1 MNKSFLDQV
10 GLAYLWGKI
19 KEYVASYSSLTTN
32 SGTVTVNIG
41 GNSSVVPTKTSQM
54 TNDSGFITSA
64 DIPEGA
70 AASTTTPLMDGTAA
84 VGTETAFA
92 RGDHRHPSDTS
103 KQDVIDASHKLSADL
118 VEDGTTNKAYT
129 AAEKDKLATVAQN
142 AEVNQNAFSNI
153 KVGITTV
160 AANTKTD
167 TVEFVAGSNI
177 TLTPDATSDKITIA
191 AASVTPASAAPLMD
205 GTATVGT
212 SAKYAREDHKHPS
225 DTSKQDVIS
234 DLATIRSGAAA
245 GATAYQKPS
254 TGIPATDL
262 ASAVQTSLEKADTA
276 LQSSALDTY
285 APKASPAL
293 TGTPTAPTATAGTN
307 TTQIA
312 TTAFVTAAV
321 SAASAGVAS
330 FQGTVSAASTIT
342 GAAYKKGWYWVVGTA
357 GTYVGQVCEAGDMIF
372 AIKDKGS
379 AYAAGDFSVVQNN
392 MDIQEMTTAEM
403 DTVTNNWT

>member
-54 TNDSGFITSA
+54 TNDSGFITLA
-64 DIPEGA
+64 DVPDGA
-70 AASTTTPLMDGTAA
+70 AASTTVPLMDGTAA

-92 RGDHRHPSDTS
+92 RGDHRHPTDTS
-103 KQDVIDASHKLSADL
+103 RQA
-118 VEDGTTNKAYT
+118 
-129 AAEKDKLATVAQN
+129 
-142 AEVNQNAFSNI
+142 
-153 KVGITTV
+153 
-160 AANTKTD
+160 
-167 TVEFVAGSNI
+167 
-177 TLTPDATSDKITIA
+177 
-191 AASVTPASAAPLMD
+191 
-205 GTATVGT
+205 
-212 SAKYAREDHKHPS
+212 
-225 DTSKQDVIS
+225 VIS

-245 GATAYQKPS
+245 GATAYQKPN

-262 ASAVQTSLEKADTA
+262 ASAVQTSLGKADTA
-276 LQSSALDTY
+276 LQSSDLNSY

-321 SAASAGVAS
+321 NAASAGVAS
-330 FQGTVSAASTIT
+330 FQGTVSTASTIT
-342 GAAYKKGWYWVVGTA
+342 DAAYKKGWYWVVGTA

>member
-1 MNKSFLDQV
+1 
-10 GLAYLWGKI
+10 
-19 KEYVASYSSLTTN
+19 
-32 SGTVTVNIG
+32 
-41 GNSSVVPTKTSQM
+41 M

-153 KVGITTV
+153 KVGTTTV
-160 AANTKTD
+160 AADTKTD

-191 AASVTPASAAPLMD
+191 AASVTPASATPLMD

-254 TGIPATDL
+254 TGIPPTDL
-262 ASAVQTSLEKADTA
+262 ASAVQTSLGKADTA
-276 LQSSALDTY
+276 LQSSDLDSY

-379 AYAAGDFSVVQNN
+379 AYAASDFSVVQNN

>member
-1 MNKSFLDQV
+1 MGKFIGPT
-10 GLAYLWGKI
+10 GLIYLWTKI
-19 KEYVASYSSLTTN
+19 KKYVGDTITALNLGDTYQAKESGKGLSTNDYTTAEKNKLSGIAAGAEVNVQSNWAETDSSEDSFIKN
-32 SGTVTVNIG
+32 K
-41 GNSSVVPTKTSQM
+41 PTIPSKTSDL

-64 DIPEGA
+64 DVPEGA
-70 AASTTTPLMDGTAA
+70 TASSSTPLMDGTAA

-92 RGDHRHPSDTS
+92 RGDHRHPTDTS
-103 KQDVIDASHKLSADL
+103 RQA
-118 VEDGTTNKAYT
+118 
-129 AAEKDKLATVAQN
+129 
-142 AEVNQNAFSNI
+142 
-153 KVGITTV
+153 
-160 AANTKTD
+160 
-167 TVEFVAGSNI
+167 
-177 TLTPDATSDKITIA
+177 
-191 AASVTPASAAPLMD
+191 
-205 GTATVGT
+205 
-212 SAKYAREDHKHPS
+212 
-225 DTSKQDVIS
+225 VIS

-245 GATAYQKPS
+245 GATAYQKPG
-254 TGIPATDL
+254 TGIPVTDL
-262 ASAVQTSLEKADTA
+262 ASAVQTSLGKADTA
-276 LQSSALDTY
+276 LQSSDLDSY

-357 GTYVGQVCEAGDMIF
+357 GTYVGQVCETGDMIF

-379 AYAAGDFSVVQNN
+379 AYAASDFSVVQNN

-403 DTVTNNWT
+403 DTATNNWT

>member
-1 MNKSFLDQV
+1 MNKSFLDLV
-10 GLAYLWGKI
+10 GLTYLWGKI

-70 AASTTTPLMDGTAA
+70 AASTTTPKMDGTAA

-92 RGDHRHPSDTS
+92 RGDHR
-103 KQDVIDASHKLSADL
+103 
-118 VEDGTTNKAYT
+118 
-129 AAEKDKLATVAQN
+129 
-142 AEVNQNAFSNI
+142 
-153 KVGITTV
+153 
-160 AANTKTD
+160 
-167 TVEFVAGSNI
+167 
-177 TLTPDATSDKITIA
+177 
-191 AASVTPASAAPLMD
+191 
-205 GTATVGT
+205 
-212 SAKYAREDHKHPS
+212 HPS

-307 TTQIA
+307 ATQIA

-321 SAASAGVAS
+321 NAASAGVAS
-330 FQGTVSAASTIT
+330 FQGTVSNASTIT
-342 GAAYKKGWYWVVGTA
+342 GAAYKKGWYWVVETA

-392 MDIQEMTTAEM
+392 MDIREMTTTEM

>member
-1 MNKSFLDQV
+1 MNKSFLDLV
-10 GLAYLWGKI
+10 GLTYLWGKI

-70 AASTTTPLMDGTAA
+70 AASTTTPKMDGTAA
-84 VGTETAFA
+84 RGTDNGFA
-92 RGDHRHPSDTS
+92 RGDHVHPTDTS
-103 KQDVIDASHKLSADL
+103 RAADSAVVHLTGAEIITGDKTIMASKKLKLEDSWNQIYNADDSIGLGDVL
-118 VEDGTTNKAYT
+118 NQKA
-129 AAEKDKLATVAQN
+129 N
-142 AEVNQNAFSNI
+142 
-153 KVGITTV
+153 
-160 AANTKTD
+160 
-167 TVEFVAGSNI
+167 
-177 TLTPDATSDKITIA
+177 
-191 AASVTPASAAPLMD
+191 
-205 GTATVGT
+205 
-212 SAKYAREDHKHPS
+212 
-225 DTSKQDVIS
+225 
-234 DLATIRSGAAA
+234 
-245 GATAYQKPS
+245 
-254 TGIPATDL
+254 L
-262 ASAVQTSLEKADTA
+262 ASPTF
-276 LQSSALDTY
+276 
-285 APKASPAL
+285 

-321 SAASAGVAS
+321 NAASAGVAS
-330 FQGTVSAASTIT
+330 FQGTVSDASTIT
-342 GAAYKKGWYWVVGTA
+342 GATYKKGWYWVVETA

-403 DTVTNNWT
+403 DTATNNWT

>member
-1 MNKSFLDQV
+1 MGKFIGPT
-10 GLAYLWGKI
+10 GLIYLWTKI
-19 KEYVASYSSLTTN
+19 KKYVGDTITALNLGDTYQAKESGKGLSTNDYTTAEKNKLSGIAAGAEVNVQANWAETDSSEDSFIKN
-32 SGTVTVNIG
+32 KPSIP
-41 GNSSVVPTKTSQM
+41 SKTSDL

-64 DIPEGA
+64 DVPEGA
-70 AASTTTPLMDGTAA
+70 TASSSTPLMDGTAA

-92 RGDHRHPSDTS
+92 RGDHRHPTDTS
-103 KQDVIDASHKLSADL
+103 RQA
-118 VEDGTTNKAYT
+118 
-129 AAEKDKLATVAQN
+129 
-142 AEVNQNAFSNI
+142 
-153 KVGITTV
+153 
-160 AANTKTD
+160 
-167 TVEFVAGSNI
+167 
-177 TLTPDATSDKITIA
+177 
-191 AASVTPASAAPLMD
+191 
-205 GTATVGT
+205 
-212 SAKYAREDHKHPS
+212 
-225 DTSKQDVIS
+225 VIS
-234 DLATIRSGAAA
+234 DLADIRSGAAA

-254 TGIPATDL
+254 TGIPPTDL
-262 ASAVQTSLEKADTA
+262 ASAVQTSLGKADTA
-276 LQSSALDTY
+276 LQSSDLDDY

-357 GTYVGQVCEAGDMIF
+357 GTYVGQVCEIGDMIF

-403 DTVTNNWT
+403 DTATNNWT

>member
-1 MNKSFLDQV
+1 MNKSFLDLV
-10 GLAYLWGKI
+10 GLTYLWGKI

-129 AAEKDKLATVAQN
+129 AAEKDKLATIAQN

-153 KVGITTV
+153 KVGTTTV

-191 AASVTPASAAPLMD
+191 AASITPASAVPLMD

-212 SAKYAREDHKHPS
+212 STKYAREDHKHPS

-262 ASAVQTSLEKADTA
+262 ASAVQTSLGKADTA
-276 LQSSALDTY
+276 LQSGDLDDY

-321 SAASAGVAS
+321 SAAFAGVAS

-342 GAAYKKGWYWVVGTA
+342 GADYKKGWYWVVGTA

-379 AYAAGDFSVVQNN
+379 AYAADDFSVVQNN
-392 MDIQEMTTAEM
+392 MDIREMTTTEM

>member
-1 MNKSFLDQV
+1 
-10 GLAYLWGKI
+10 
-19 KEYVASYSSLTTN
+19 
-32 SGTVTVNIG
+32 
-41 GNSSVVPTKTSQM
+41 
-54 TNDSGFITSA
+54 
-64 DIPEGA
+64 
-70 AASTTTPLMDGTAA
+70 
-84 VGTETAFA
+84 
-92 RGDHRHPSDTS
+92 
-103 KQDVIDASHKLSADL
+103 
-118 VEDGTTNKAYT
+118 
-129 AAEKDKLATVAQN
+129 
-142 AEVNQNAFSNI
+142 
-153 KVGITTV
+153 
-160 AANTKTD
+160 
-167 TVEFVAGSNI
+167 
-177 TLTPDATSDKITIA
+177 
-191 AASVTPASAAPLMD
+191 MD

-245 GATAYQKPS
+245 GATSYQKPN

-307 TTQIA
+307 TDQIA

-379 AYAAGDFSVVQNN
+379 AYAASDFSVVQNN